1 MLHSEPPADS
11 TCSRTRTQLSA
22 QVTHTWYE
30 AKRGP
35 KGPKQG
41 LLQRAKAGRDVI
53 LGAAG
58 DSLPGLLL
66 GAGGAVA
73 LVGVCWCADVALRV
87 SRPGGARRKSTLG
100 GAARRRGTP
109 GSARLRGEH
118 AL

>member
-1 MLHSEPPADS
+1 MPCRPA
-11 TCSRTRTQLSA
+11 T

-35 KGPKQG
+35 KGLKQG

-66 GAGGAVA
+66 GAAGAVA
-73 LVGVCWCADVALRV
+73 LVAICWCADMALRV
-87 SRPGGARRKSTLG
+87 TRPGGARRKSMA
-100 GAARRRGTP
+100 AARRRGTP
-109 GSARLRGEH
+109 GSGRLRGDH